1 VLGTVTNIPQIKFQV
16 FALDDYRVCVHSR
29 RNLVG
34 LRMML
39 STLLLSLPMML
50 NVAAVTLLVYF
61 IFAVVGVELFG
72 NVMWSDNI
80 GPYANFQNTGTAM
93 LTLFRMMTG
102 GSQAHST
109 ITLTQVSFARPES
122 DNS

>member
-1 VLGTVTNIPQIKFQV
+1 M
-16 FALDDYRVCVHSR
+16 HSR

-39 STLLLSLPMML
+39 STLLLSLPMLL

-72 NVMWSDNI
+72 NVVWSDNI

-102 GSQAHST
+102 ALRNLTPARQRLVMCLCYMIVPVTFASMDFQLHSV
-109 ITLTQVSFARPES
+109 L
-122 DNS
+122 